1 MRISEEDGGNPD
13 EIDAHEH
20 GRLLSARVVSLFTR
34 CDDRGTF
41 PRRHQADM
49 GQIPKMA
56 GERILTSG

>member
-13 EIDAHEH
+13 EIDEH

-34 CDDRGTF
+34 GDDRGTF